1 MDLRPRLVAN
11 KATVPSKRPVVGK
24 TRLSP
29 QTPQSSLKPRFLTVG
44 TFRPS
49 ITHEDMMDLF
59 RLLTR
64 AQMPRLIFVNR
75 FFFPDHSATSQI
87 LSDLAQHLAN
97 AGRDVHVV
105 TSTQIYDDAKAAL
118 PVSEIIAGVHV
129 HRVPS
134 TGFGRDTLPGR
145 SIDYVSF
152 YWSMWQCL
160 VALARPGDIIVAK
173 TDPPLTSIVAMAAAR
188 RQSARL
194 VNWLQ
199 DIYPETAVAL
209 GVPFLRGP
217 LAASLIA
224 LRNRSLRQAEATVVV
239 GDLMAQKVE
248 SLGAPPSRVHVITNW
263 CHDEEI
269 RPVARSE
276 NPLRQRWGLA
286 DQFVLGYSGNL
297 GRAHEF
303 ETVLTTAE
311 RLRNEPH
318 FMFLMIGGG
327 KRFEELAQA
336 VKGRDL
342 ARSFRFIP
350 YQEQKLL
357 PCSLAV
363 ADAHWLSLNP
373 KLEGLIV
380 PSKFYAIA
388 AAGKPIIVIA
398 DKNGEIA
405 RLVQQHCC
413 GIVVA
418 PGDADALVDGLRRL
432 SSAPEMTS
440 EMGRRARAMLDA
452 HFTRQQ
458 ALQLWSGLFE
468 HFDKSSASDNHSKD
482 SAAAA
487 R

>member
-1 MDLRPRLVAN
+1 
-11 KATVPSKRPVVGK
+11 
-24 TRLSP
+24 
-29 QTPQSSLKPRFLTVG
+29 
-44 TFRPS
+44 
-49 ITHEDMMDLF
+49 
-59 RLLTR
+59 
-64 AQMPRLIFVNR
+64 MPRLIFVNK

-87 LSDLAQHLAN
+87 LSDLAQHLAS

-105 TSTQIYDDAKAAL
+105 TSTQLYDEAKAAL
-118 PVSEIIAGVHV
+118 PVSEIIDSVHV

-134 TGFGRDTLPGR
+134 TGFGRNTLLGR

-152 YWSMWQCL
+152 YRSIWQCL
-160 VALARPGDIIVAK
+160 VALARPGDFIIAK
-173 TDPPLTSIVAMAAAR
+173 TDPPLTSIIAMAAAR
-188 RQSARL
+188 RKRARL

-209 GVPFLRGP
+209 GVPFMRGP
-217 LAASLIA
+217 LAASLTA

-239 GDLMAQKVE
+239 GDLMARKVK

-269 RPVARSE
+269 RPVAQSE
-276 NPLRQRWGLA
+276 NPLRQAWGLA
-286 DQFVLGYSGNL
+286 GQFVLGYSGNL

-303 ETVLTTAE
+303 QTVLAAAE

-318 FMFLMIGGG
+318 FIFLMIGGG
-327 KRFEELAQA
+327 KRSEELSRA
-336 VKGRDL
+336 VKRQGL
-342 ARSFRFIP
+342 AGSFRFIP
-350 YQEQKLL
+350 YQEQKTL
-357 PCSLAV
+357 PYSLAV

-380 PSKFYAIA
+380 PSKFYGIA
-388 AAGKPIIVIA
+388 AVGKPIIIIA
-398 DKNGEIA
+398 DKNGELA
-405 RLVQQHCC
+405 RLVQQHGC

-418 PGDADALVDGLRRL
+418 PGDADALVDTLRRL
-432 SSAPEMTS
+432 SNAPETTS

-468 HFDKSSASDNHSKD
+468 QLDRSSASDRHSKALATA
-482 SAAAA
+482 SH
-487 R
+487 